1 MSFDQRMVNY
11 GNLEMTTM
19 GKYHNVQG
27 FQGIRGGGNPP
38 VLPPRNFSISSISG
52 TSSNSIVSNQDTQSS
67 KESLLSH
74 KFDTILGDSDSNDSP
89 LEMNLVVNYDLSSKD
104 IDYSSNQLHPI
115 IYNNFNNYGHFIENG
130 FNGQQIHKEI
140 SPKRRGLAN
149 AINGREVSDKILHV
163 GNLDK
168 TIQEFEL
175 ISIFQKYGS
184 IKYSKVLQDKNNN
197 FFNYAFIEFIKPE
210 EALKALNDLNG
221 IKIGNSSIKINFA
234 YRSTNANLVQSTQP
248 VFNIFVGDLSPEIND
263 EILFKNFE
271 EFNPR
276 EAHVM
281 WDMKTLRS
289 RGYGFVTF
297 LNDFDAKLALTQ
309 MNGKKINGRIIRCNW
324 ASHKQKQSLTP
335 PPPPNPIPYN
345 PIKSEP
351 VSNFEIIYKQTPT
364 WQTTVYIGN
373 LANFT
378 SEKELIPIVNQFG
391 FILELKIF
399 NEKNC
404 AFVKYDSHESATF
417 AIVNLSGYLMNNRP
431 IKCGWGKDKP
441 VFYKYNA

>member
-1 MSFDQRMVNY
+1 MVNY
-11 GNLEMTTM
+11 GNLDVTTM
-19 GKYHNVQG
+19 GKFNGIQG
-27 FQGIRGGGNPP
+27 IQGIRGGINQPA
-38 VLPPRNFSISSISG
+38 VTSRNFSISSISG
-52 TSSNSIVSNQDTQSS
+52 ASSNSVGSIQDTQSS

-74 KFDTILGDSDSNDSP
+74 KLDTVLGDSDGNNSP
-89 LEMNLVVNYDLSSKD
+89 LEMTTSVNYELGVGVN
-104 IDYSSNQLHPI
+104 DYSTNQINPMT
-115 IYNNFNNYGHFIENG
+115 YNNFNNYGLFVDDGNYHN
-130 FNGQQIHKEI
+130 QIPKELP
-140 SPKRRGLAN
+140 PKRRGLAN

-184 IKYSKVLQDKNNN
+184 IKYSKVLQDKNNS
-197 FFNYAFIEFIKPE
+197 FFNYAFVEFIKPE
-210 EALKALNDLNG
+210 EALKALNALNG
-221 IKIGNSSIKINFA
+221 LKIGNSSIKVNFA
-234 YRSTNANLVQSTQP
+234 YRSTNANSVQSTQP

-335 PPPPNPIPYN
+335 PPPPNVIPCN
-345 PIKSEP
+345 QIKSEP

-378 SEKELIPIVNQFG
+378 TDKELIPIVNQFG